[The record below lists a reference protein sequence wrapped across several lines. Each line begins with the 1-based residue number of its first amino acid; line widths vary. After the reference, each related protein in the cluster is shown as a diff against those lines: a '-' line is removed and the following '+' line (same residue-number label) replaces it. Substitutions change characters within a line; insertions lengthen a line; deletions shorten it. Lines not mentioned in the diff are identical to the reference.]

1 MLARKN
7 LPSSNLKELLLF
19 VLRRRQRVRIV
30 GNSMLPL
37 LKEGDEVLV
46 DQRAYQ
52 TATPAVGEVVVVWHP
67 QRPAFKLIKRVSA
80 IHPDGACF
88 LLGDNP
94 AESSDSRQ
102 FGLISAENIIGRVT
116 SRFGG

>member
-7 LPSSNLKELLLF
+7 LPSSNLQELLLF
-19 VLRRRQRVRIV
+19 VLRRRQRVRIA

-37 LKEGDEVLV
+37 LKHGDEVFV
-46 DQRAYQ
+46 DGRAYW
-52 TATPAVGEVVVVWHP
+52 AVNPAVGDVVVAWHP
-67 QRPAFKLIKRVSA
+67 TKPHFKIIKRVRA
-80 IHPDGACF
+80 VQPDGACF

-102 FGLISAENIIGRVT
+102 FGLVSAENIIGRVT
-116 SRFGG
+116 SRFGN